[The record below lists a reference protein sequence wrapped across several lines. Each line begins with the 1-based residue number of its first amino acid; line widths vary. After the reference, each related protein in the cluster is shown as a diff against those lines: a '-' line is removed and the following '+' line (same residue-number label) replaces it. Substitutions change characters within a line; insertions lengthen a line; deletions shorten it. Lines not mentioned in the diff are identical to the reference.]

1 MYSGA
6 RPPSRRASMLPDV
19 RLLVRVALAVAANAA
34 ALLIAAALLERFE
47 IDTSGFVIAL
57 AIFSL
62 LSLPVQPLVTWVVT
76 TPNRVFA
83 AAVGLFITWLVL
95 VITDA
100 ISDGIQIEGWWT
112 WVLATIIVWLASLV
126 DELVY
131 NVLLPRTRARTEAA
145 DL

>member
-1 MYSGA
+1 
-6 RPPSRRASMLPDV
+6 MLRGV

-47 IDTSGFVIAL
+47 IDTSGFLIAL

-83 AAVGLFITWLVL
+83 AVVGLLVTWLVL

-100 ISDGIQIEGWWT
+100 VSDGIQIEGWWT

-131 NVLLPRTRARTEAA
+131 DVLVPRTRPRAEPTEPTEPTEPAGR
-145 DL
+145 